1 MFNWLFS
8 LFTPSAAH
16 VYHCIVLTVN
26 DRYIEEKVI
35 ARGRKQVNQILE
47 DKYPQ
52 CQVVVVRL
60 ND

>member
-8 LFTPSAAH
+8 LFTPSVAY

-26 DRYIEEKVI
+26 DHYIEEKVI

-47 DKYPQ
+47 EKYPK
-52 CQVVVVRL
+52 CQIVVVRL